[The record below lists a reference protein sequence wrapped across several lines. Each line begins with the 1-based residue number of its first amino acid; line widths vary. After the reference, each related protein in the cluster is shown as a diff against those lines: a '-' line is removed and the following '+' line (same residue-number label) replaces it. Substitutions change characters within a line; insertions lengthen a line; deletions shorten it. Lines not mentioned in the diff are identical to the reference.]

1 MNIIKQKNYGQE
13 EETIINFLMITT
25 IFSLNNWTSLE
36 WKVFYLRLKIYLN
49 FVKKNLNKMKS
60 LKFIK
65 MKYLIFQSIQKP

>member
-13 EETIINFLMITT
+13 EETIINFLMTTT